1 MNDHS
6 VTCKD
11 CDITFATA
19 KDFVYHLDSCENNY
33 NPTASLHTQNAAK
46 FLRAWVK
53 NARELIGCLEKMS
66 KTRRS
71 LKKLEKDTFAWL
83 KINKLQGDLK

>member
-11 CDITFATA
+11 CDVRFATA
-19 KDFVYHLDSCENNY
+19 KEFVNHLDSCENNY

-53 NARELIGCLEKMS
+53 CSNELIEHLEEGCKMRRPLEK
-66 KTRRS
+66 
-71 LKKLEKDTFAWL
+71 LKKDTFAWL